1 MPKFRRFAVER
12 NDYTVARSLKKKR
25 EPFNIRKEIRFLPGY
40 TLCALWVLFTIVLIG
55 WTIAASF
62 VTPREVF
69 GGDVIGAFFE
79 RLRNF
84 DLRFENYALAWGSQN
99 LSGFFLNSVIYSA
112 ISLTAIIVIAAPASY
127 ALSRFR
133 FRFNGLI
140 QNMTSIAM
148 GVPAVMVIMPLFSI
162 ATAISATGTRSS
174 LIFLYIGM
182 NIPFTI
188 FYLLPFFKNL
198 PSGLEEAGAIDGC
211 SPVRTFWRIMFPLAQ
226 PGIITVTIFNF
237 ITIWNEFFISMI
249 FANDAAIRPI
259 AVGLFNMVQGMKY
272 SGHWGAMFASAVIV
286 FAPTLVLFIFLSNKI
301 IAGITG
307 GAIKG

>member
-1 MPKFRRFAVER
+1 M
-12 NDYTVARSLKKKR
+12 ARPEVIR
-25 EPFNIRKEIRFLPGY
+25 EPFRLKKEIRLTPGY
-40 TLCALWVLFTIVLIG
+40 LLCGFWALFTFVLVG

-62 VTPREVF
+62 VSPREVF
-69 GGDVIGAFFE
+69 SGDVLGAFFQ
-79 RLRNF
+79 RLINF
-84 DLRFENYALAWGSQN
+84 DLKVDNYTLAWSSQN
-99 LSGFFLNSVIYSA
+99 LSGFFLNSLMYSV
-112 ISLTAIIVIAAPASY
+112 ISLTLIIIIAAPASY
-127 ALSRFR
+127 ALSRFK
-133 FRFNGLI
+133 FRFNAII
-140 QNMTSIAM
+140 QSMTSIAM
-148 GVPAVMVIMPLFSI
+148 GVPAVMIIMPLFSI
-162 ATAISATGTRSS
+162 ATALKATGTRPT

-198 PSGLEEAGAIDGC
+198 PSGLEEAAAVDGC
-211 SPVRTFWRIMFPLAQ
+211 SPVRTFWSIMFPLAQ

-259 AVGLFNMVQGMKY
+259 SVGLFNMVQGMKY

-286 FAPTLVLFIFLSNKI
+286 FAPTFILFIVLSNKI
-301 IAGITG
+301 IASVTG

>member
-1 MPKFRRFAVER
+1 MAKI
-12 NDYTVARSLKKKR
+12 KKIR
-25 EPFNIRKEIRFLPGY
+25 EPVKLSKELRLSPGY
-40 TLCALWVLFTIVLIG
+40 ILCGIWALFTFLLVG

-69 GGDVIGAFFE
+69 SGDVIGAFLT
-79 RLRNF
+79 RLRSF
-84 DLRFENYALAWGSQN
+84 DLVINNYMLAWSSQN
-99 LSGFFLNSVIYSA
+99 LSGYFLNSLMYCA
-112 ISLTAIIVIAAPASY
+112 ISLTVIILIAAPASY
-127 ALSRFR
+127 VLSRFT

-148 GVPAVMVIMPLFSI
+148 GVPAVMIIMPLFML
-162 ATAISATGTRSS
+162 ATSLRVTGSRTV
-174 LIFLYIGM
+174 LVLLYIGM

-188 FYLLPFFKNL
+188 FYLFPFFRNL
-198 PSGLEEAGAIDGC
+198 PSGLEEAAAVDGC
-211 SPVRTFWRIMFPLAQ
+211 SQVKTFWRIMFPLAQ

-259 AVGLFNMVQGMKY
+259 AVGLFNMVQGMRY
-272 SGHWGAMFASAVIV
+272 SGHWGAMFSSAVIV
-286 FAPTLVLFIFLSNKI
+286 FLPTLILFIFLSNKI
-301 IAGITG
+301 IASITG